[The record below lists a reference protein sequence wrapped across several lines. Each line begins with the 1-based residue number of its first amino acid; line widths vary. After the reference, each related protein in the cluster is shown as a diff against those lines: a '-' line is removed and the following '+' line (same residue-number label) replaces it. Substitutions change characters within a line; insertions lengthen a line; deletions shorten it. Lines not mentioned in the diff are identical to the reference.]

1 MYMLQSIVIVGM
13 EHRIRFDAKDIQLT
27 YRSKWPAVMYN
38 LNIQLCVSERYVY
51 YPYGQRY
58 LETNVIYTD
67 FDAHFV
73 VIFALQSQQ
82 WQLIA
87 RI

>member
-1 MYMLQSIVIVGM
+1 
-13 EHRIRFDAKDIQLT
+13 
-27 YRSKWPAVMYN
+27 MYN

-73 VIFALQSQQ
+73 VIFALQSQ
-82 WQLIA
+82 
-87 RI
+87 